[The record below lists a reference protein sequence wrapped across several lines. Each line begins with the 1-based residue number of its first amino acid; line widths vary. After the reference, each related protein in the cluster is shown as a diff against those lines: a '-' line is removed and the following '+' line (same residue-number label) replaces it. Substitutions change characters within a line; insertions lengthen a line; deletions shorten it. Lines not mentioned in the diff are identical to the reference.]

1 MTQRRIGAEAWKRY
15 QEAHAKLRGD
25 AAAKLE
31 EFFDS
36 LPWDAEPNRSLRL
49 LCEFADQLLF
59 EYGTADATLS
69 AALYDELMQGAAP
82 MAELAELPSSRI
94 VAQNMA
100 DAVGKATSTE
110 SARAL
115 VGGEMQR
122 LVKRCGVE
130 TMRQNAIA
138 HDTMWAW
145 VCIGDSCAF
154 CRTLGSQGWVEASKA
169 VRAGTHAEHIHGNC
183 DCEFVVKA
191 PGDELDVDGY
201 DPDAL
206 LDEYE
211 NADGMNS
218 KERIN
223 AMRRADYTQEFA
235 DKRNA
240 RRRELYRAAR
250 EEGASPEQA
259 ADA

>member
-1 MTQRRIGAEAWKRY
+1 MTQRRIGAEAWRRY
-15 QEAHAKLRGD
+15 REAHAKLRED
-25 AAAKLE
+25 AAKRLE

-36 LPWDAEPNRSLRL
+36 LPWDAEPARSLRL

-69 AALYDELMQGAAP
+69 ASLYDELMQGAAP

-100 DAVGKATSTE
+100 DAIGKATSTE
-110 SARAL
+110 AARSL

-138 HDTMWAW
+138 HDAMWAW

-183 DCEFVVKA
+183 DCEFVVKK
-191 PGDELDVDGY
+191 PGDELAVDGY

-206 LDEYE
+206 LDEYLE
-211 NADGMNS
+211 SDGHTS

-235 DKRNA
+235 DRRNA